1 MITICKVYNS
11 YAQAREAV
19 KALESS
25 GVASSD
31 VSLVANKYVS
41 REHAS
46 PSPCAPLRGT
56 ATIVSACC
64 STEDVMTSLVVT
76 I

>member
-1 MITICKVYNS
+1 MITNCKVYDF

-31 VSLVANKYVS
+31 VSLVANK
-41 REHAS
+41 
-46 PSPCAPLRGT
+46 
-56 ATIVSACC
+56 
-64 STEDVMTSLVVT
+64 
-76 I
+76 